1 MELMK
6 NRKALRCAH
15 ILAPVQSAS
24 TPAITDVNG
33 DGKLD
38 AVISIT
44 YSEASG
50 KYGMPELNFLHPP
63 KVVVQT
69 FTLEDMLKATNK
81 NLAANNIDF
90 LSYYSMDEQ
99 PWTEYMGRNGDGV
112 FVNPPSSHT
121 Y

>member
-38 AVISIT
+38 AIVSIA

-50 KYGMPELNFLHPP
+50 KYGMPELSFLHIP

-69 FTLEDMLKATNK
+69 FTLEDMLKAIYRD
-81 NLAANNIDF
+81 LVANVDF
-90 LSYYSMDEQ
+90 SSYYSMDEQ
-99 PWTEYMGRNGDGV
+99 PWTEYMGRNGDGI

-121 Y
+121 H